1 VTEKTNGESVM
12 SKCVRHQTAKAS
24 AGWIAAATAAL
35 VLVPNDAGAY
45 SKKVENACRS
55 DYDAHCPGY
64 KVGSGALRS
73 CITLAGKRGNLS
85 KRCFDALV
93 DAGMVPR
100 KYLKK
105 K

>member
-1 VTEKTNGESVM
+1 MFEVVSAVPMASVRRA
-12 SKCVRHQTAKAS
+12 VRAAM
-24 AGWIAAATAAL
+24 IAAVAISFTSIEA
-35 VLVPNDAGAY
+35 NAY
-45 SKKVENACRS
+45 SKKVENACRG
-55 DYDAHCPGY
+55 DYNTHCPGY
-64 KVGSGALRS
+64 KEGSSALRS

-85 KRCFDALV
+85 KQCFDALV

>member
-1 VTEKTNGESVM
+1 M
-12 SKCVRHQTAKAS
+12 SKVSQSLLSPTCFGVLRGALAS
-24 AGWIAAATAAL
+24 MAAL
-35 VLVPNDAGAY
+35 ALLSAEAAAY
-45 SKKVENACRS
+45 SKKVEDACRG
-55 DYDAHCPGY
+55 DYNTHCPAY
-64 KVGSGALRS
+64 KEGSAALRS

-105 K
+105 R

>member
-1 VTEKTNGESVM
+1 MFEVFRTKTVRVVT
-12 SKCVRHQTAKAS
+12 
-24 AGWIAAATAAL
+24 IAAAAVALLTVEAA
-35 VLVPNDAGAY
+35 AY

-55 DYDAHCPGY
+55 DYNIHCPAY
-64 KVGSGALRS
+64 KVGSAALRS
-73 CITLAGKRGNLS
+73 CIELAGKRGNLS
-85 KRCFDALV
+85 KRCFDALA

>member
-1 VTEKTNGESVM
+1 M
-12 SKCVRHQTAKAS
+12 SKSSPLHTKTRTAA
-24 AGWIAAATAAL
+24 IAAAAASL
-35 VLVPNDAGAY
+35 VLMSVEAGAY
-45 SKKVENACRS
+45 SKKVEDACRS
-55 DYDAHCPGY
+55 DYNAHCPGY

>member
-1 VTEKTNGESVM
+1 M
-12 SKCVRHQTAKAS
+12 SEVFGMKKLK
-24 AGWIAAATAAL
+24 AATVRTLRAAPMALAL
-35 VLVPNDAGAY
+35 VAVMPVAAGAY
-45 SKKVENACRS
+45 SKKVENACKG

-64 KVGSGALRS
+64 KVGSAALRD

-105 K
+105 R

>member
-1 VTEKTNGESVM
+1 M
-12 SKCVRHQTAKAS
+12 PKAPRS
-24 AGWIAAATAAL
+24 SLRTAL
-35 VLVPNDAGAY
+35 VRVSSTAPMVAASLALLTIEAAAY

-55 DYDAHCPGY
+55 DYNTHCPAY
-64 KVGSGALRS
+64 KVGSAALRN
-73 CITLAGKRGNLS
+73 CIELAGKRGNLS

-105 K
+105 R

>member
-1 VTEKTNGESVM
+1 MSEVVSSVP
-12 SKCVRHQTAKAS
+12 SAAVRRAVRTAM
-24 AGWIAAATAAL
+24 IAAVAISFVSVEA
-35 VLVPNDAGAY
+35 NAY
-45 SKKVENACRS
+45 SKKVENACRG
-55 DYDAHCPGY
+55 DYDTHCPAY
-64 KVGSGALRS
+64 KVGSTALRD

-85 KRCFDALV
+85 KQCFDALV

>member
-1 VTEKTNGESVM
+1 MGL
-12 SKCVRHQTAKAS
+12 
-24 AGWIAAATAAL
+24 AAL
-35 VLVPNDAGAY
+35 ALLTAEAAAY
-45 SKKVENACRS
+45 SKKVENACRG
-55 DYDAHCPGY
+55 DYNTHCPGY
-64 KVGSGALRS
+64 KEGSAALRS

>member
-1 VTEKTNGESVM
+1 MKRNARSLTL
-12 SKCVRHQTAKAS
+12 A
-24 AGWIAAATAAL
+24 IAVLAL
-35 VLVPNDAGAY
+35 LPIEAGAY
-45 SKKVENACRS
+45 SKKVEDACRG
-55 DYDAHCPGY
+55 DYNSHCPGY
-64 KVGSGALRS
+64 KEGSAALRS

-105 K
+105 R

>member
-1 VTEKTNGESVM
+1 M
-12 SKCVRHQTAKAS
+12 SKRVLRQKSS
-24 AGWIAAATAAL
+24 ARAAWGTTITMAAL
-35 VLVPNDAGAY
+35 VLSSVEAAAY
-45 SKKVENACRS
+45 SKKVENACRG
-55 DYDAHCPGY
+55 DYNTHCPAY
-64 KVGSGALRS
+64 KEGSAALRS

-85 KRCFDALV
+85 KGCFDALV

>member
-1 VTEKTNGESVM
+1 M
-12 SKCVRHQTAKAS
+12 SKSVRLMSASRATTAM
-24 AGWIAAATAAL
+24 ATLMAAL
-35 VLVPNDAGAY
+35 LLVPAAAGAY
-45 SKKVENACRS
+45 SKKVEDACRG
-55 DYDAHCPGY
+55 DYNAHCPAY
-64 KVGSGALRS
+64 KEGSAALRS
-73 CITLAGKRGNLS
+73 CITLAGKRGNLT